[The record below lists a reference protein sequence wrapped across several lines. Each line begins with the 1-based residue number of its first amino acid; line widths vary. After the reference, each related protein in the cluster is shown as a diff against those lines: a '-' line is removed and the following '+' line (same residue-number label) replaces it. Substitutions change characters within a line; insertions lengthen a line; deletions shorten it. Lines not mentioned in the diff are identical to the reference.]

1 MLAPTTC
8 SLIRSLA
15 CVTSPLRLD
24 HPADTLVFPS
34 DHLWHMPQTGSDGLD
49 VYAWDESGK
58 AWRHVPSVAG
68 IEEYGGQGMVTGV
81 VHRPE
86 PVVAATST
94 FTTYL
99 VYLPLRNAPGVLM
112 LGLPTESS
120 ETFVACTSG
129 RSSEGSGSSGGS
141 RGSHGSHG
149 AAVGCAA
156 MGVDDPAPRFM
167 DKPPVIW

>member
-1 MLAPTTC
+1 
-8 SLIRSLA
+8 
-15 CVTSPLRLD
+15 
-24 HPADTLVFPS
+24 
-34 DHLWHMPQTGSDGLD
+34 MPQTGSDGLD

-58 AWRHVPSVAG
+58 AWRHVPSIAG

-129 RSSEGSGSSGGS
+129 RSSRGSGGS
-141 RGSHGSHG
+141 SGSHG